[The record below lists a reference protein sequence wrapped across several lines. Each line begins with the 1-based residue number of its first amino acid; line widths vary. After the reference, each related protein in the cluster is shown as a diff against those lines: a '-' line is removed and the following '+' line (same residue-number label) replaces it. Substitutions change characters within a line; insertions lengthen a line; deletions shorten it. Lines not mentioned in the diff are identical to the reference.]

1 MTLTPVASLYNMKK
15 ILPIILT
22 ALAYTLYNNM
32 YAQTVAVNSDG
43 RDASYVASITSR
55 SEKNISGLELTE
67 PAKTNVLN
75 LVINRYFELNDIYA
89 ERDTLINQA
98 KRTLTGDEKNR
109 AIDAARAACDS
120 KLYRS
125 HFAFP
130 ANLGIFLSHEQIIA
144 IFDAMTYNKVQVTYD
159 AYCDMIPSLTDE
171 EKAQMYAWLCEARDL
186 AIDAESSNKKHEV
199 FNKYKGRINNYL
211 SARGYDITR
220 ERKAWEERV
229 KARGGS
235 L

>member
-1 MTLTPVASLYNMKK
+1 MKRYFS
-15 ILPIILT
+15 IILL
-22 ALAYTLYNNM
+22 ALACTLFNNI
-32 YAQTVAVNSDG
+32 YAQTVMVKSEG
-43 RDASYVASITSR
+43 RDAEYVSSITSR
-55 SEKNISGLELTE
+55 SEKNIKSLELSE
-67 PAKTNVLN
+67 PAYTNVRN

-89 ERDTLINQA
+89 ERDTLINQI
-98 KRTLTGDEKNR
+98 KRTLTGDAKNQ
-109 AIDAARAACDS
+109 AIEAAKSLCDS

-130 ANLGIFLSHEQIIA
+130 SNLGIYLNHDQIIS
-144 IFDAMTYNKVQVTYD
+144 IFDAMTYNKVKVTYD
-159 AYCDMIPSLTDE
+159 AYCDMIPSLTEE

-211 SARGYDITR
+211 SARGYNITKER
-220 ERKAWEERV
+220 EAWEARV
-229 KARGGS
+229 KARGGT

>member
-1 MTLTPVASLYNMKK
+1 MNRFLS
-15 ILPIILT
+15 IILS
-22 ALAYTLYNNM
+22 ALACTLFNNI
-32 YAQTVAVNSDG
+32 YAQTVEVNSEG

-55 SEKNISGLELTE
+55 SEKNISSLDLAE
-67 PAKTNVLN
+67 PARTNVRN

-98 KRTLTGDEKNR
+98 KRNLTGDEKNR

-130 ANLGIFLSHEQIIA
+130 ANLGIYLNHEQIIA

-211 SARGYDITR
+211 SARGYNITE

-229 KARGGS
+229 KARGGT

>member
-1 MTLTPVASLYNMKK
+1 MKPIST
-15 ILPIILT
+15 ILLLLLLGIGCCDLC
-22 ALAYTLYNNM
+22 
-32 YAQTVAVNSDG
+32 AQIVEVKSAG
-43 RDASYVASITSR
+43 RDSSYVASITSR
-55 SEKNISGLELTE
+55 SEKNIAGLELSE
-67 PAKTNVLN
+67 PARTNVRN

-98 KRTLTGDEKNR
+98 KRNLTGDEKNQ
-109 AIDAARAACDS
+109 AIEAARAACDS
-120 KLYRS
+120 RLYRG

-130 ANLGIFLSHEQIIA
+130 ANLGIYLSHEQIIA
-144 IFDAMTYNKVQVTYD
+144 IFDAMTYDKVRVTYD

-171 EKAQMYAWLCEARDL
+171 EKAQLYAWLCEARDL

-211 SARGYDITR
+211 SARGYNITE

>member
-1 MTLTPVASLYNMKK
+1 MNRFLS
-15 ILPIILT
+15 IILS
-22 ALAYTLYNNM
+22 ALACTLFNNI
-32 YAQTVAVNSDG
+32 YAQTVEVNSEG

-55 SEKNISGLELTE
+55 SEKNISSLELAE
-67 PAKTNVLN
+67 PARTNVRN

-98 KRTLTGDEKNR
+98 KHNLTGDEKNR

-130 ANLGIFLSHEQIIA
+130 ANLGIYLSHEQIIA

-199 FNKYKGRINNYL
+199 FNKYKGRINNDL
-211 SARGYDITR
+211 SARGYNITE

-229 KARGGS
+229 KARGGT

>member
-1 MTLTPVASLYNMKK
+1 MNRFLS
-15 ILPIILT
+15 IILST
-22 ALAYTLYNNM
+22 LACTLYNNI
-32 YAQTVAVNSDG
+32 YAQSVEINSEG
-43 RDASYVASITSR
+43 RDASYVESITSR
-55 SEKNISGLELTE
+55 SEKNISGLELAE
-67 PAKTNVLN
+67 PAKTCVRN

-89 ERDTLINQA
+89 ERDTLVNQA

-109 AIDAARAACDS
+109 AIDAARSACDS

-130 ANLGIFLSHEQIIA
+130 ANLSIYLSHEQIIA

-171 EKAQMYAWLCEARDL
+171 EKAQMYAWLCDARDL

-211 SARGYDITR
+211 SARGYNITE

-229 KARGGS
+229 KARGGT